1 MPAPRAGTCDHQLPL
16 VMASCAANGQLL
28 AQASIRRPVR
38 VEIFGRADDSTAFAM
53 VNRHWLA
60 GLAQVDGLQIRCVER
75 QEDLSGEAD
84 FTIWH
89 SYENDF
95 EAFQAPAGGQF
106 IAVRTW
112 DFGPFPPSWVRKITR
127 ECDRL
132 WVHTEWIRQQAIV
145 AGIPGERIAVI
156 PHGVST
162 EIFCPQGQNYPLPD
176 NRLFYFLIAGA
187 AIRRKGFDLA
197 LSAYLSEFSP
207 EDGACLVVK
216 DRPADIFYAGLDHS
230 DAIRRQQA
238 HLGSGSLVY
247 IREHLSP
254 AELASLYRSCDL
266 CVYPYRA
273 EGFGMMIL
281 EAMACGTPCIVPR
294 FGACLDYCHDENA
307 ILVQPKRI
315 QLPVKKTMPYNTLGF
330 AVEVEQVDFCEIP
343 VTRLA
348 AVMRDAF
355 QAGRDAL
362 QALSCAAA
370 ASVHENFQW
379 CNASCK
385 IIAELNHL
393 AGKTP
398 IRFLPAA

>member
-1 MPAPRAGTCDHQLPL
+1 MRA
-16 VMASCAANGQLL
+16 SSAANGTPL
-28 AQASIRRPVR
+28 AQASMGRPVR

-60 GLAQVDGLQIRCVER
+60 GLAQVNGLQIRCVQR
-75 QEDLSGEAD
+75 QEDLSEEAD
-84 FTIWH
+84 FVIWH
-89 SYENDF
+89 SYEDDF
-95 EAFQAPAGGQF
+95 EAFQAPAAGQF

-112 DFGPFPPSWVRKITR
+112 DFGPFPASWVRKIKS

-145 AGIPGERIAVI
+145 AGVPGERIAVI

-162 EIFCPQGQNYPLPD
+162 EIFSPQGQRYPLPD
-176 NRLFYFLIAGA
+176 NKQFYFLFAGA
-187 AIRRKGFDLA
+187 SIRRKGFDLA
-197 LSAYLSEFSP
+197 LRAFLSTFSP
-207 EDGACLVVK
+207 GDGACLVVK
-216 DRPADIFYAGLDHS
+216 DRPADIFYAGLDHA
-230 DAIRRQQA
+230 DEIRRQQA

-254 AELASLYRSCDL
+254 EELASLYRSCDL
-266 CVYPYRA
+266 SVYPYRA

-281 EAMACGTPCIVPR
+281 ESMACGTPCIVPR
-294 FGACLDYCHDENA
+294 FGACLDYCHDENS

-343 VTRLA
+343 VARLA
-348 AVMRDAF
+348 TVMREAF
-355 QAGRDAL
+355 RAGRDAL
-362 QALSCAAA
+362 HPLSRAAA
-370 ASVHENFQW
+370 ASVHDNFQW
-379 CNASCK
+379 HNATCK

-393 AGKTP
+393 AGETP
-398 IRFLPAA
+398 TRFLSAA